1 MAVPQTVVESRRRS
15 AAACRTLYYPPP
27 LTPKFKRKF
36 INKFCPAMAI
46 NVAVGCLAARS
57 YKFKWTLASARI
69 RFPGAFRIRFAFLT
83 SLYYA
88 ARNRAMN
95 PKLLLKTIFVI
106 AILSLLVIMGM
117 NNRQDVD
124 LSMPP
129 FLKTILKAP
138 AALMYFG
145 FFAVGVLT
153 GTIMIAG
160 SGKGRSKS
168 KSE

>member
-1 MAVPQTVVESRRRS
+1 
-15 AAACRTLYYPPP
+15 
-27 LTPKFKRKF
+27 
-36 INKFCPAMAI
+36 
-46 NVAVGCLAARS
+46 
-57 YKFKWTLASARI
+57 
-69 RFPGAFRIRFAFLT
+69 
-83 SLYYA
+83 
-88 ARNRAMN
+88 MN

-129 FLKTILKAP
+129 LLKKTEKFP

-153 GTIMIAG
+153 GTVMIAG
-160 SGKGRSKS
+160 GGKRSSKS
-168 KSE
+168 KAD

>member
-1 MAVPQTVVESRRRS
+1 
-15 AAACRTLYYPPP
+15 
-27 LTPKFKRKF
+27 
-36 INKFCPAMAI
+36 
-46 NVAVGCLAARS
+46 
-57 YKFKWTLASARI
+57 
-69 RFPGAFRIRFAFLT
+69 
-83 SLYYA
+83 
-88 ARNRAMN
+88 MN

-117 NNRQDVD
+117 NNRQSVD

-129 FLKTILKAP
+129 LLQKNLKAP

-160 SGKGRSKS
+160 GGKRSGGKS
-168 KSE
+168 KGD

>member
-1 MAVPQTVVESRRRS
+1 
-15 AAACRTLYYPPP
+15 
-27 LTPKFKRKF
+27 
-36 INKFCPAMAI
+36 
-46 NVAVGCLAARS
+46 
-57 YKFKWTLASARI
+57 
-69 RFPGAFRIRFAFLT
+69 
-83 SLYYA
+83 
-88 ARNRAMN
+88 MN

-129 FLKTILKAP
+129 LLKKAQKAP

-160 SGKGRSKS
+160 SGKRGGSKS
-168 KSE
+168 KAD